1 MNLGDKMNH
10 YIELLRTNVTLL
22 RLSII
27 QLICYFGAWFSHMAI
42 YTLLINLGA
51 PVWALSAAAAF
62 TFLPSMLLAPF
73 SGAIIDKVDTKKF
86 MLFLTAIEI
95 VTVFWLMFITSLDAL
110 WMLLGLIFIRMGT
123 GSIYFQTEMSLLPKI
138 LSDKELKIAN
148 EIHSIIWSTS
158 YALGMAASG
167 FYIHYFGT
175 TSAFIADMLLY
186 GIGFYLLL
194 GLDIPSLVSKNTL
207 HVRTM
212 IWSGFVYIKEN
223 PKIMHLMFLHASIGF
238 TAYDALIALLAD
250 HKYKHLLSIALV
262 MGFINASRAVSQV
275 LGQFVLSRYI
285 NQKSLFYLFLAQG
298 VSIIVWG
305 VLQYDF
311 YLSFVGIFLCGL
323 FTTTLWSYTYTL
335 LQYETDVEFYGRVIA
350 YNDMIFMGVCTFV
363 SFAIGALFEWGVP
376 LWIITCMLGIAFIV
390 IGFYWKWVQKVIK

>member
-1 MNLGDKMNH
+1 MNQ

-42 YTLLINLGA
+42 YTLLINLDA
-51 PVWALSAAAAF
+51 PIWALSAAAAF
-62 TFLPSMLLAPF
+62 TFLHSMLLAPF

-95 VTVFWLMFITSLDAL
+95 ITVFWLMFITSLDAL
-110 WMLLGLIFIRMGT
+110 WILLGLIFVRMGT

-175 TSAFIADMLLY
+175 MSAFIADMILY

-207 HVRTM
+207 HVRAM
-212 IWSGFVYIKEN
+212 IWSGFIYIKKN
-223 PKIMHLMFLHASIGF
+223 PKIMHLIFLHASIGF

-250 HKYKHLLSIALV
+250 HEYKHLLSIALV
-262 MGFINASRAVSQV
+262 MGFINASRAFSQV

-285 NQKSLFYLFLAQG
+285 NQNSLFYLFIAQG

-305 VLQYDF
+305 VLQYNF

-335 LQYETDVEFYGRVIA
+335 LQYETDAEFYGRVIA
-350 YNDMIFMGVCTFV
+350 YNDMVFMGVCTLV
-363 SFAIGALFEWGVP
+363 SFAIGALFEWGMP
-376 LWIITCMLGIAFIV
+376 LWMITCMLGIAFIV
-390 IGFYWKWVQKVIK
+390 MGFYWKWIQKVIK